1 MKLASIIRIAEAL
14 EAAHVPFLVVGGV
27 AVVAHGYGRSTQ
39 DLDLVVRLE
48 PDVVRRAFAAFAA
61 LGYRPIVP
69 VSSEAF
75 ADERSRRA
83 LVDAKGMT
91 VLHFHSDAHPE
102 TPIDLFAT
110 EPFDVEAELATALV
124 EDIAPGVALPIVR
137 LETLLRM
144 KAEAG
149 RPQDLADIAELRRVH
164 GGGSHGS

>member
-14 EAAHVPFLVVGGV
+14 GAARVPFLVVGGV

-48 PDVVRRAFAAFAA
+48 PDAIRRTFAALAS

-69 VSSEAF
+69 VTAEAF

-83 LVDAKGMT
+83 LIDEKGMT

-110 EPFDVEAELATALV
+110 EPFDVAQERQAALV
-124 EDIAPGVALPIVR
+124 EEIAPGVALPILR

-144 KAEAG
+144 KIEAG
-149 RPQDLADIAELRRVH
+149 RPQDLADIAELGRIAEGHARER
-164 GGGSHGS
+164 